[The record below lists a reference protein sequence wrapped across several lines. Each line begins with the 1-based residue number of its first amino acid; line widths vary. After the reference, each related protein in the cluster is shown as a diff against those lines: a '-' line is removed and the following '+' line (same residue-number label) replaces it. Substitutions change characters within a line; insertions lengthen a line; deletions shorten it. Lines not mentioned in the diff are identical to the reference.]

1 MNKNVLKKIST
12 LSNIDI
18 YAVIEENKLVYLLT
32 IPRTKKKLIK
42 FNIYLENNL
51 SNKKMSSLCK
61 ASDNYP
67 YVTLIPFTKNAYL
80 EESLFIKDANNIS
93 DTVNDATKIFLK
105 MGYTTLEISN
115 IINIQSE
122 YSTFTNWFHKQIPSN
137 ITINNLLEIKES
149 PRKEVD
155 DLFNTNR
162 FKTLKKE
169 DVSISTFKQEELKSK
184 ELKQDTIKSGNIQ
197 SNVMNYNLVCILI
210 IISLTCAFIL
220 RGILFKL

>member
-122 YSTFTNWFHKQIPSN
+122 YSTFANWFHKQMPSN

-169 DVSISTFKQEELKSK
+169 DVSISSFKQE

>member
-197 SNVMNYNLVCILI
+197 SNVMDYNLVCILI

-220 RGILFKL
+220 RSILFKL

>member
-32 IPRTKKKLIK
+32 IPRIKKKLIK

-169 DVSISTFKQEELKSK
+169 DVSISSFKQE

-197 SNVMNYNLVCILI
+197 SNAMNYNLVCILI

>member
-67 YVTLIPFTKNAYL
+67 CVTLIPFTKNAYL

>member
-51 SNKKMSSLCK
+51 SNKEMSSLCK

-122 YSTFTNWFHKQIPSN
+122 YSTFANWFHKQLPSN

-169 DVSISTFKQEELKSK
+169 DVSISSFKQE

>member
-1 MNKNVLKKIST
+1 MNKNFLKKIST

-115 IINIQSE
+115 IINVQSE
-122 YSTFTNWFHKQIPSN
+122 YSTFINWFHKQIPSN

-169 DVSISTFKQEELKSK
+169 DVSISSFKQEELKSK

-197 SNVMNYNLVCILI
+197 SNVMDYNLVCILI

-220 RGILFKL
+220 RSILFKL